1 MSGKSQ
7 ARKKRHRSGTADKI
21 VGGPSNLPVADL
33 PLLGDVLAKAK
44 QIKNSMTS
52 DSKGREVP
60 NQKVVDRLYA
70 EIVDMYRISNS
81 NLVLLSEKSG
91 KLKVLKAYTEY
102 KELVRSGG
110 SATSPKMIAFEEKC
124 GKLFDLKRLK
134 RPMN

>member
-1 MSGKSQ
+1 MSGKSK
-7 ARKKRHRSGTADKI
+7 ARKKRHRSGTTADKI

-91 KLKVLKAYTEY
+91 KLKVLKAYTEHL
-102 KELVRSGG
+102 KKNAG
-110 SATSPKMIAFEEKC
+110 SSLI
-124 GKLFDLKRLK
+124 
-134 RPMN
+134 